1 MKKIGLFLLALLI
14 TGCSKNQEIDKEK
27 QNIYKDG
34 TYLATAKGYGGD
46 FEVKVTLRDDKIIDI
61 QTSEHHETPSIGG
74 VAIEQM
80 IENMKKENRCDVD
93 IVSGATK
100 SSQAMIE
107 AVSDAMKSAKNK

>member
-1 MKKIGLFLLALLI
+1 MKKIVLLLLALLL
-14 TGCSKNQEIDKEK
+14 TGCSKNQDVDKEK

-34 TYLATAKGYGGD
+34 TYTATAQGYGGQ

-61 QTSEHHETPSIGG
+61 QTNEHHETPSIGG

-80 IENMKKENRCDVD
+80 IEKMKKENRYDVD

-107 AVSDAMKSAKNK
+107 AVSDALKSAKNK